1 MRTIYLFL
9 SAMIFFF
16 IVGCTNQEHT
26 MDLLDENIR
35 EINVSES
42 NGVGDMNQDILVS
55 ISDKDSIKRFENII
69 RTAVKQKL
77 NNDAVKPD
85 FDIMVEYEG
94 DLPTHAIHLTL
105 GEKGEESILMYIAS
119 EGETYVIS
127 SKSTDQLRE
136 LILSE

>member
-9 SAMIFFF
+9 LAMIF
-16 IVGCTNQEHT
+16 IVGCTNQEQT

-35 EINVSES
+35 EINVSKS

-55 ISDKDSIKRFENII
+55 ISDKESIKIFENII
-69 RTAVKQKL
+69 RTAVKQKS

-85 FDIMVEYEG
+85 FDLMVEYEG
-94 DLPTHAIHLTL
+94 DLPTHAIHLML
-105 GEKGEESILMYIAS
+105 GEKGEESILMYIDS
-119 EGETYVIS
+119 EGETYVTS
-127 SKSTDQLRE
+127 SNSTDQLRE

>member
-9 SAMIFFF
+9 LAMIF
-16 IVGCTNQEHT
+16 IVGCTNQEQT

-35 EINVSES
+35 EINVSKS

-55 ISDKDSIKRFENII
+55 ISDTESIKIFENII
-69 RTAVKQKL
+69 RTAVKQKS

-85 FDIMVEYEG
+85 FDLMVEYEG
-94 DLPTHAIHLTL
+94 DLPTHAIHLML
-105 GEKGEESILMYIAS
+105 GEKGEESILMYIDS
-119 EGETYVIS
+119 EGETYVTS
-127 SKSTDQLRE
+127 SNSTDQLRE